1 MQRPEFQRD
10 VMEIKPI
17 LFSVLIILVLCLSRD
32 KMTVFKL
39 NKADASIFSVNTSS
53 DILRFMIQTIAIK
66 NATLQLYITSKFTNV
81 FICGLKL
88 CHF

>member
-1 MQRPEFQRD
+1 
-10 VMEIKPI
+10 MEIKPI

-39 NKADASIFSVNTSS
+39 NMADASIFSVNTSS

-66 NATLQLYITSKFTNV
+66 NATLQLYITSKFTNTCFIAGKTV